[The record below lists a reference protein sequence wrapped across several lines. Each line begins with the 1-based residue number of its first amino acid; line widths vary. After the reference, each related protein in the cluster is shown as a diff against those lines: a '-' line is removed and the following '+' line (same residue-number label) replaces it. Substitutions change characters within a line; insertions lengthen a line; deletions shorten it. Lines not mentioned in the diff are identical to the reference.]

1 MDLILQGSVSCS
13 DLLAYVGC
21 GISVETKD
29 ERLLVAM
36 GISPP
41 LGIFQ
46 PWNGESLHGQK
57 LFPECAG

>member
-1 MDLILQGSVSCS
+1 MDLILLGSVFCS

-29 ERLLVAM
+29 EGLLVAM
-36 GISPP
+36 GVSPP

-46 PWNGESLHGQK
+46 PLEWGVTSWAETVS
-57 LFPECAG
+57 